1 MPKFSWSI
9 YDWFSIKKKL
19 NIYLDK
25 ILEYFRIF
33 LSFCFQGK
41 NFLFIFCIFLKIHTL
56 FIGDHFVTSRLTS
69 HPPLPLSRPF
79 FSSMKYF
86 FATTGPVPCHRWWP
100 QPFLGAG
107 ALVCSSALIA
117 FQQRPGSG
125 LLRIPQLWGL
135 SKSPAQAFL
144 FARMFKARE
153 GLQRHRW
160 G

>member
-9 YDWFSIKKKL
+9 YDWFSIKKK

-33 LSFCFQGK
+33 LILFSRPKISF
-41 NFLFIFCIFLKIHTL
+41 FIFCIFLKIHTFFWWPFCYFSL
-56 FIGDHFVTSRLTS
+56 NF
-69 HPPLPLSRPF
+69 PPASATLPF

-86 FATTGPVPCHRWWP
+86 FATTGH

-117 FQQRPGSG
+117 FQQRPSSG

-144 FARMFKARE
+144 FTGTFKARE